1 MKKSRGQKPGIVEE
15 ERKMGLNSSHIEC
28 LVLIAILLCIT
39 KCYAQNVF
47 NIMQFGASND
57 GRTDSTQALSKA
69 WRQACWRDGGGV
81 VLVPDGRFLIFSL
94 VLKGPCKGSIGL
106 RINGQLLAPIDPNFA
121 IAQIWLSI
129 YEVDNLFVDG
139 YGSFDGR
146 GFLAWSIKTF
156 NRPIS
161 MKLTKINHARITGI
175 TSYNSK
181 FFHFGVHG
189 CSDVTFDHIRV
200 MAPRDSPNTDGIH
213 ISKSSGIN
221 IVHSRFDTGDDCIS
235 LGPGSRFIN
244 ITNIHC
250 GPGHGISIGSLGK
263 YPNEEDVSD
272 VLVRDSTFVGTDNGV
287 RIKTWS
293 SSHPSFVTKIVFL
306 NLEMKDVRNPMIID
320 QKYCLDCSR
329 DKMSTSRVQIR
340 DVRYEGIRGTSA
352 TQAAVNFECSQV
364 FPCEGI
370 VLQDINL
377 SFNGGGQPT
386 SICHNVKG
394 SAFGKQL
401 PSSCL

>member
-1 MKKSRGQKPGIVEE
+1 
-15 ERKMGLNSSHIEC
+15 MGLNSSPIEC
-28 LVLIAILLCIT
+28 LVFIAILLCIT

-47 NIMQFGASND
+47 NIMQFGARND

-69 WRQACWRDGGGV
+69 WSEACSHDGGGV

-106 RINGQLLAPIDPNFA
+106 RINGELLAPIDPNFA
-121 IAQIWLSI
+121 IGQIWLSI

-139 YGSFDGR
+139 YGSLNGR
-146 GFLAWSIKTF
+146 GSLAWSIKKF

-161 MKLTKINHARITGI
+161 MKLSKINHARITGI

-181 FFHFGVHG
+181 NFHFSVHG
-189 CSDVTFDHIRV
+189 CNDVTFDHIRT
-200 MAPRDSPNTDGIH
+200 MAPKDSPNTDGIH

-221 IVHSRFDTGDDCIS
+221 IMHSRFDTGDDCIS

-244 ITNIHC
+244 ITNIYC

-272 VLVRDSTFVGTDNGV
+272 VIVRDSTFVGTDNGV

-293 SSHPSFVTKIVFL
+293 SSLPSSVTKITFL
-306 NLEMKDVRNPMIID
+306 NLEMKDVKNPIVID
-320 QKYCLDCSR
+320 QNYCLDCQR
-329 DKMSTSRVQIR
+329 DQMSNSRVKIR
-340 DVRYEGIRGTSA
+340 DVRYENIRGTSA
-352 TQAAVNFECSQV
+352 TQVAVNFECSHV
-364 FPCEGI
+364 LPCEDI
-370 VLQDINL
+370 VLGNINL
-377 SFNGGGQPT
+377 PFKGAGQPT
-386 SICHNVKG
+386 SICNNVKG
-394 SAFGKQL
+394 HAFGKQF
-401 PSSCL
+401 PNSCL